1 MGTTIGLLQTAA
13 AVAST
18 TGTTGT
24 TGTAESLTFAD
35 IIKKSVINNFV
46 SDISIS
52 KILLTLGVAFLIGF
66 FIYTLYK
73 RIFSGVLY
81 SKSFNVSLIGMTMI
95 TAIVII
101 AINSNLVLSLG
112 MVGALSIVRFRTPIK
127 DPTDLIFLFW
137 AAAAG
142 IVTGAGFYTLGVISS
157 VIVGLVLFFFIKRTS
172 LETPYLLVVQ
182 CEGDEA
188 EQAIYRHIGEWV
200 KRYNVKQK
208 TVTAGNIEMTLE
220 VRLGDKEGSFVNK
233 LSALGGVKNAVLIS
247 YSGDY
252 VS

>member
-1 MGTTIGLLQTAA
+1 METNTNQAATAD
-13 AVAST
+13 T
-18 TGTTGT
+18 N
-24 TGTAESLTFAD
+24 TFSD
-35 IIKKSVINNFV
+35 IIKNSVVKNFV
-46 SDISIS
+46 NDISLS
-52 KILLTLGVAFLIGF
+52 KIVITMAIAFLIGF
-66 FIYTLYK
+66 FIYLLYK

-81 SKSFNVSLIGMTMI
+81 SKSFNVSLIGMTLI
-95 TAIVII
+95 TSMVII

-142 IVTGAGFYTLGVISS
+142 IVTGAGFFSLAIAGS
-157 VIVGLVLFFFIKRTS
+157 VIVGLVLFIFIKKAS
-172 LETPYLLVVQ
+172 FETPYLLVVN
-182 CEGDEA
+182 CEGDES
-188 EQAIYRHIGEWV
+188 EQLLIEQVNANV

-208 TVTAGNIEMTLE
+208 TVTQGNIELTLE
-220 VRLGDKEGSFVNK
+220 VRVKDKESGFVNAISE
-233 LSALGGVKNAVLIS
+233 LRGVKNAVLIS

>member
-1 MGTTIGLLQTAA
+1 MEPTTTAA
-13 AVAST
+13 NAATEAT
-18 TGTTGT
+18 TNF
-24 TGTAESLTFAD
+24 SD
-35 IIKKSVINNFV
+35 IIKNSVISSFS

-52 KILLTLGVAFLIGF
+52 KILITLAVAFVIGLF
-66 FIYTLYK
+66 VYLLYK

-95 TAIVII
+95 TAVVII

-137 AAAAG
+137 AAVAG
-142 IVTGAGFYTLGVISS
+142 IVTGAGFYTLAIIGSIV
-157 VIVGLVLFFFIKRTS
+157 VGLVLFFFIKGKNV
-172 LETPYLLVVQ
+172 ENPYLLVVN
-182 CEGDEA
+182 CENDMSEKQVHA
-188 EQAIYRHIGEWV
+188 HINKLV

-208 TVTAGNIEMTLE
+208 TVTAGNIELTIEM
-220 VRLGDKEGSFVNK
+220 RIKDQEGAVVNQ
-233 LSALGGVKNAVLIS
+233 LSAINGVRNAVLIS

>member
-1 MGTTIGLLQTAA
+1 METATAA
-13 AVAST
+13 AAT
-18 TGTTGT
+18 TE
-24 TGTAESLTFAD
+24 TATSFAD
-35 IIKKSVINNFV
+35 VLKKSVIENFS
-46 SDISIS
+46 SDISLS
-52 KILLTLGVAFLIGF
+52 KILITLGVAFLLGF
-66 FIYTLYK
+66 FIFLLYK

-95 TAIVII
+95 TSVVII

-137 AAAAG
+137 AAVAG
-142 IVTGAGFYTLGVISS
+142 IVTGAGFFMLAVIGS
-157 VIVGLVLFFFIKRTS
+157 VVVGLILFFFVKGGS
-172 LETPYLLVVQ
+172 VESPYLLVVN
-182 CEGDEA
+182 CDSDA
-188 EQAIYRHIGEWV
+188 TEQLVHKQIGSLV

-208 TVTAGNIEMTLE
+208 SVTQGNIEMTLE
-220 VRLGDKEGSFVNK
+220 VRLRDETGRFINQLTE
-233 LSALGGVKNAVLIS
+233 LSGVRNAVLIS

>member
-1 MGTTIGLLQTAA
+1 MSHFATLAA
-13 AVAST
+13 AAQT
-18 TGTTGT
+18 TAQNSDATTF
-24 TGTAESLTFAD
+24 SD
-35 IIKKSVINNFV
+35 MIKNSVLDNFV

-52 KILLTLGVAFLIGF
+52 RILITLAIAFVIGF
-66 FIYTLYK
+66 FIYVLYK
-73 RIFSGVLY
+73 RVFSGVLY

-95 TAIVII
+95 TATVII

-137 AAAAG
+137 AAVAG
-142 IVTGAGFYTLGVISS
+142 IVTGAGFYTLAIIGSI
-157 VIVGLVLFFFIKRTS
+157 IIGLILFLFIKRSS
-172 LETPYLLVVQ
+172 LETPYLLVVN
-182 CEGDEA
+182 CEGDDTER
-188 EQAIYRHIGEWV
+188 EVHSHLDKSV

-208 TVTAGNIEMTLE
+208 TVSAGNIELTLE
-220 VRLGDKEGSFVNK
+220 LRLDDKAGGFVNT
-233 LSALGGVKNAVLIS
+233 LSDIAGVKNALLIS

>member
-1 MGTTIGLLQTAA
+1 METNTTT
-13 AVAST
+13 SDT
-18 TGTTGT
+18 TTNFT
-24 TGTAESLTFAD
+24 D
-35 IIKKSVINNFV
+35 ILKNSVLENV
-46 SDISIS
+46 SSDISIA
-52 KILLTLGVAFLIGF
+52 KILITLAVAFLIGF
-66 FIYTLYK
+66 FIFVLYK

-95 TAIVII
+95 TAVVII

-137 AAAAG
+137 AAVAG
-142 IVTGAGFYTLGVISS
+142 IVTGAGFFTLAVIGS
-157 VIVGLVLFFFIKRTS
+157 VFVGLILFFFIKGGS
-172 LETPYLLVVQ
+172 VETPYLLVVN
-182 CEGDEA
+182 CDGDATEK
-188 EQAIYRHIGEWV
+188 EIHNRMGKLV

-220 VRLGDKEGSFVNK
+220 VRLRDQEGKFVNE
-233 LSALGGVKNAVLIS
+233 LSSLGGVKNAVLIS

>member
-1 MGTTIGLLQTAA
+1 MNASLATLAATATTD
-13 AVAST
+13 T
-18 TGTTGT
+18 TTN
-24 TGTAESLTFAD
+24 TFTD
-35 IIKKSVINNFV
+35 IIKSSVIDNFV

-52 KILLTLGVAFLIGF
+52 KMLITLGVAFLIGY
-66 FIYTLYK
+66 FIYLLYK
-73 RIFSGVLY
+73 RVFSGVLY

-95 TAIVII
+95 TATVII

-137 AAAAG
+137 AAVAG
-142 IVTGAGFYTLGVISS
+142 IVTGAGFFTLA
-157 VIVGLVLFFFIKRTS
+157 IVGSIIIGLILFLFIKHS
-172 LETPYLLVVQ
+172 SIETPYLLVIN
-182 CEGDEA
+182 CDGDES
-188 EQAIYRHIGEWV
+188 EREVHNHITNSV

-208 TVTAGNIEMTLE
+208 TVSANNIELTLE
-220 VRLGDKEGSFVNK
+220 LRLDDKVGGFVNTVSDLK
-233 LSALGGVKNAVLIS
+233 GVKNALLIS

>member
-1 MGTTIGLLQTAA
+1 METTTTGVTQTAA
-13 AVAST
+13 AAATTT
-18 TGTTGT
+18 TGNT
-24 TGTAESLTFAD
+24 ESLSFAD
-35 IIKKSVINNFV
+35 MIKNSVMDNFV

-52 KILLTLGVAFLIGF
+52 KILITLGVAFLIGF

-95 TAIVII
+95 TAVVII

-157 VIVGLVLFFFIKRTS
+157 VIVGLILFFFIKKSS
-172 LETPYLLVVQ
+172 LETPYLLVVN

-220 VRLGDKEGSFVNK
+220 VRLSDKEGSFVNK
-233 LSALGGVKNAVLIS
+233 LSGLGGVKNAVLIS